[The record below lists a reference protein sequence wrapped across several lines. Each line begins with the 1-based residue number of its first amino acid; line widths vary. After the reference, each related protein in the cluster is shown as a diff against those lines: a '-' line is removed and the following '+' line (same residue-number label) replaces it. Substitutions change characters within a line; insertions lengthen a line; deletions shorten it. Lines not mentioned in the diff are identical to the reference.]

1 METGGTMKKILLSG
15 GGTGGHIYPALA
27 IVQAVRR
34 RFPDIEVAYVGS
46 KNGLEAKIVPKAGDI
61 HFFDVEIQGFKRKI
75 SLDNLQTMT
84 KFLKAVRDC
93 KKLIRSFQP
102 DVVVGTGGY
111 VAGPTLYAAAKLEI
125 PTFILE
131 PDVLPG
137 LTTRFL
143 TRYVDKVA
151 VSLSG
156 AEKYLPKAKQL
167 IHTGNPRGTEAV
179 HADVEKGRASLGLE
193 GSDKPIVLF
202 AGGSRGA
209 QPINDAVLSMLP
221 LMREAEEIQFV
232 FVTGEVHYDTVT
244 AKLEKEPVD
253 NLIVKPF
260 IYNMPDVLA
269 ATSLMVGR
277 SGASFLAELTAL
289 GIPAI
294 LVPSP
299 YVTNNHQ
306 EVNARWL
313 EEQGAAR
320 MILERELTGESLWAA
335 IAAIMKDPERH
346 RSMSEASKRQGRPD
360 AAEVI
365 VDELVQLSS
374 QTA

>member
-1 METGGTMKKILLSG
+1 MKKILLSG
-15 GGTGGHIYPALA
+15 GGTGGHIYPALS

-34 RFPDIEVAYVGS
+34 RFPDVEVAYIGTN
-46 KNGLEAKIVPKAGDI
+46 NGLEATIVPKAGDI
-61 HFFDVEIQGFKRKI
+61 HFYDVEIQGFKRKL
-75 SLDNLQTMT
+75 SLDNLQTIA

-93 KKLIRSFQP
+93 KQVIRSFQP

-111 VAGPTLYAAAKLEI
+111 VSGPTLYAAAKLGV

-143 TRYVDKVA
+143 TRYVDTVA
-151 VSLSG
+151 ISLSG
-156 AEKYLPKAKQL
+156 SEQYLSNVKRL

-179 HADVEKGRASLGLE
+179 HADANKGRASLGLAD
-193 GSDKPIVLF
+193 SDKPIVLI

-209 QPINDAVLSMLP
+209 KPINEAVLAMLP
-221 LMREAEEIQFV
+221 QLRQSRELHFV
-232 FVTGEVHYDTVT
+232 FVTGEVHYDEVT
-244 AKLEKEPVD
+244 AKLKDEPVD
-253 NLIVKPF
+253 HLTVQPF

-289 GIPAI
+289 GIPSI
-294 LVPSP
+294 LIPSP

-306 EVNARWL
+306 EKNARWV
-313 EEQGAAR
+313 EEQGAGR
-320 MILERELTGESLWAA
+320 MILERELTGETLWAA
-335 IAAIMKDPERH
+335 IASIMKDPQVH
-346 RSMSEASKRQGRPD
+346 RNMSEASKRLGRPD

-365 VDELVQLSS
+365 VDELVRLSS
-374 QTA
+374 